1 MGIFDNE
8 KAEIELAKTQY
19 YFNVERKITTWV
31 RELHSITA
39 ESKEEA
45 IKQMIL
51 EFKKDE
57 LGDTDTYVEQEHLC
71 DCDTYMDIEDNNG
84 SATAELY
91 FDGTFD
97 DRNREFLI
105 DNLNKNQI

>member
-1 MGIFDNE
+1 MEQF
-8 KAEIELAKTQY
+8 

-39 ESKEEA
+39 QSKDEA
-45 IKQMIL
+45 IKQMKA

-57 LGDTDTYVEQEHLC
+57 LGDTETYVEQEHLF
-71 DCDTYMDIEDNNG
+71 DCETYMDIEDNSGN
-84 SATAELY
+84 ATCELY
-91 FDGTFD
+91 FDGTYEGS
-97 DRNREFLI
+97 NREFII

>member
-1 MGIFDNE
+1 MEQF
-8 KAEIELAKTQY
+8 

-39 ESKEEA
+39 ESKDEA
-45 IKQMIL
+45 IKQMVA

-57 LGDTDTYVEQEHLC
+57 LGDTETYVEQEYLY
-71 DCDTYMDIEDNNG
+71 DTDTYMDIEDNSGN
-84 SATAELY
+84 ATCELY

-97 DRNREFLI
+97 DRNREFII

>member
-8 KAEIELAKTQY
+8 KAERELAKTQY

-39 ESKEEA
+39 ESKEDA
-45 IKQMIL
+45 IEQMIL

-57 LGDTDTYVEQEHLC
+57 LGDTETYVGQEHLF
-71 DCDTYMDIEDNNG
+71 DCETYMDIEDNSGN
-84 SATAELY
+84 ATAELY
-91 FDGTFD
+91 FDGTYENK
-97 DRNREFLI
+97 NREFLI
-105 DNLNKNQI
+105 DNLNKNEI